1 MKSKLSCYHDN
12 VHVTIYLK
20 SCNLYFLSV
29 DSDLEV
35 DLRVNALFLQEFLE
49 WHYVHRHIKALLG
62 FWERYGKCPF
72 QNSFHDPSDLLSDQ
86 ALSVHKKKY

>member
-1 MKSKLSCYHDN
+1 MKSKLRCYHDN

-35 DLRVNALFLQEFLE
+35 D
-49 WHYVHRHIKALLG
+49 
-62 FWERYGKCPF
+62 
-72 QNSFHDPSDLLSDQ
+72 
-86 ALSVHKKKY
+86 